1 MSLSVT
7 LMKRHYN
14 QYIYSSN
21 SNSSSRVHASSPEA
35 TGNLRW
41 KGFVEKIGFESRVK
55 SDRVVDGANGDDR
68 LACVKWIQCE
78 EE

>member
-1 MSLSVT
+1 MSLSVS

-14 QYIYSSN
+14 QYICSSN

-35 TGNLRW
+35 TGSLWW
-41 KGFVEKIGFESRVK
+41 KGFVEKIGFDPRVK
-55 SDRVVDGANGDDR
+55 SGRVIDGANGDDR
-68 LACVKWIQCE
+68 LVCVEWIQCE